1 MISSI
6 ESDHYITNVANE
18 IVKRQILSDESFQK
32 LMEAVCGNGSD
43 HYMSVFLQTAL
54 ERPNLT
60 KQNILSVLQAT
71 SKIGSDHYIT
81 EVLTDAAYKIKLM
94 NDASLK
100 EAYRTAAKRVDSE
113 TYYGRI
119 IRAIE

>member
-1 MISSI
+1 
-6 ESDHYITNVANE
+6 
-18 IVKRQILSDESFQK
+18 
-32 LMEAVCGNGSD
+32 
-43 HYMSVFLQTAL
+43 MSVFLQTAL
-54 ERPNLT
+54 ERPNLS

-81 EVLTDAAYKIKLM
+81 QVLTDAAYKIKAL
-94 NDASLK
+94 NDTSLK
-100 EAYRTAAKRVDSE
+100 EAYRTAAKRVESE

>member
-1 MISSI
+1 
-6 ESDHYITNVANE
+6 
-18 IVKRQILSDESFQK
+18 VKRQILSDESFQK

-100 EAYRTAAKRVDSE
+100 EAYRTAAKRVESE